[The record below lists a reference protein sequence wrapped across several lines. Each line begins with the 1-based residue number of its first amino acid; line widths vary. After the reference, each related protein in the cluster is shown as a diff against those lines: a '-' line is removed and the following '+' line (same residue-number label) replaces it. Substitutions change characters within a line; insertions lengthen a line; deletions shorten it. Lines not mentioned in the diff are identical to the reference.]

1 MSAGLYAHVHTA
13 RDFVG
18 RSIRVC
24 ILLPS
29 WTHLA
34 VKRQDPSSEFK
45 MEVWS
50 SQNFCYLEALYL
62 GSSQVT

>member
-13 RDFVG
+13 SDFVG
-18 RSIRVC
+18 RSVRVLC

-34 VKRQDPSSEFK
+34 VKRQNPSSKFE
-45 MEVWS
+45 MEVW
-50 SQNFCYLEALYL
+50 L
-62 GSSQVT
+62 